1 MKRFLKSIFRFF
13 LYLFSIVFVV
23 GIVALAIYLGSI
35 YVSIKGDFNKIVN
48 VKMLPLPTKVYSADG
63 KLIAKFGL
71 QNRIPVKL
79 SQVSPWMRY
88 AILAAED
95 ARFYEHGAIDIVG
108 IMRALMVDVIKGKI
122 VQGGSTITQQL
133 VKNIYLTPSRTIK
146 RKLKEIILAY
156 RLERELSKNKILE
169 LYLNTVYF
177 GEGAWGIEAAAR
189 TYFDTHASNLTIA
202 QSALLAG
209 LVAAPSYYNPY
220 KHPKRARQRTIY
232 VLKRMY
238 ENHFITLKQ
247 FQEAMNANIYLK
259 KPSKNLFGLIIAP
272 YFTDYVRTWLIDHF
286 GEEVVYKSGLK
297 VYTTLDTRLQRYAFI
312 SVKSGILSI
321 KKKYDGLQAALIAM
335 DPKTGYIRALIG
347 GFDYSKSQFNR
358 ALQAERQP
366 GSSFKPIIYLTA
378 LTEGY
383 LPDDTIADRPIVFRF
398 NGKEWRP
405 QNYERVF
412 HGTVTLMYA
421 LVHSVNVATINLLNA
436 VGIGNVIRMA
446 HQLGIEEEIPHN
458 LSIALGSLSVK
469 PIEMVRAYAAFDNYG
484 LLPKPIFITKIV
496 NKYGKVIYTAKPQ
509 LKRVFDTVDGFILTG
524 MLRNVI
530 LYGTGRAARV
540 IKRPLAGKTGTTN
553 NYRDAWFIGYSPSL
567 VCGVWVGYDDN
578 RMIFKGATGARAAL
592 PIWIKF
598 MSLALDDKPIETF
611 PIPQGVTSEIL
622 QMLNKKPENPVDLQN
637 TQPTIQQ
644 LYENTINE

>member
-1 MKRFLKSIFRFF
+1 MKKLLRRFFKLF
-13 LYLFSIVFVV
+13 LYLFSTVLVIAIIA
-23 GIVALAIYLGSI
+23 GLIYLGSI
-35 YVSIKGDFNKIVN
+35 YVSVKGDFNKIVN

-79 SQVSPWMRY
+79 SQISPWMKY

-95 ARFYEHGAIDIVG
+95 ARFYEHGAIDLVG
-108 IMRALMVDVIKGKI
+108 IARALIVDILKGRI

-133 VKNIYLTPSRTIK
+133 VKNLYLTPARTIK

-156 RLERELSKNKILE
+156 RLEKELSKNKILE

-177 GEGAWGIEAAAR
+177 GDGAWGVEAAAR
-189 TYFDTHASNLTIA
+189 TYFDTHASDLTIA

-209 LVAAPSYYNPY
+209 LVAAPSYYDPY
-220 KHPKRARQRTIY
+220 KHPLRAKERTTY

-238 ENHFITLKQ
+238 ENHFISLKQ
-247 FQEAMNANIYLK
+247 YQKAMNAKIYLK

-272 YFTDYVRTWLIDHF
+272 YFTDYVRTWLINHF

-297 VYTTLDTRLQRYAFI
+297 VYTTLNTTLQRYAFI
-312 SVKSGILSI
+312 AVKSGILSI
-321 KKKYDGLQAALIAM
+321 KRKYDGLQAALIAM
-335 DPKTGYIRALIG
+335 DPKTGYIKALIG

-366 GSSFKPIIYLTA
+366 GSAFKPVIYLTA

-398 NGKEWRP
+398 DGKEWRP

-446 HQLGIEEEIPHN
+446 QL
-458 LSIALGSLSVK
+458 
-469 PIEMVRAYAAFDNYG
+469 
-484 LLPKPIFITKIV
+484 
-496 NKYGKVIYTAKPQ
+496 IYSFRYSKCKTN
-509 LKRVFDTVDGFILTG
+509 RDG
-524 MLRNVI
+524 
-530 LYGTGRAARV
+530 
-540 IKRPLAGKTGTTN
+540 
-553 NYRDAWFIGYSPSL
+553 
-567 VCGVWVGYDDN
+567 
-578 RMIFKGATGARAAL
+578 
-592 PIWIKF
+592 
-598 MSLALDDKPIETF
+598 
-611 PIPQGVTSEIL
+611 
-622 QMLNKKPENPVDLQN
+622 
-637 TQPTIQQ
+637 
-644 LYENTINE
+644 

>member
-1 MKRFLKSIFRFF
+1 MRRILKAILKFF
-13 LYLFSIVFVV
+13 IYTISTVVVIAFIAIGVYLASVYITVR
-23 GIVALAIYLGSI
+23 
-35 YVSIKGDFNKIVN
+35 GDFNKIVSI
-48 VKMLPLPTKVYSADG
+48 KMLPLPTKVYSADG
-63 KLIAKFGL
+63 KLIARFGL

-79 SQVSPWMRY
+79 NQVSPWMRY

-108 IMRALMVDVIKGKI
+108 IVRALVVDITQGKI
-122 VQGGSTITQQL
+122 IQGGSTITQQL
-133 VKNIYLTPSRTIK
+133 VKNIYLTPARTIR
-146 RKLKEIILAY
+146 RKIKEIILAY
-156 RLERELSKNKILE
+156 RLEKELSKDKILE

-177 GEGAWGIEAAAR
+177 GDGAWGVEAAAR
-189 TYFDTHASNLTIA
+189 TYFNTHAKDLTIA

-220 KHPKRARQRTIY
+220 KHPQRARKRTIY
-232 VLKRMY
+232 VLRRMY
-238 ENHFITLKQ
+238 ENHFINLTQYKK
-247 FQEAMNANIYLK
+247 AMNSKIVLQ
-259 KPSKNLFGLIIAP
+259 KPSANLFGLIIAP
-272 YFTDYVRTWLIDHF
+272 YFTDYVRTWLIKKY
-286 GEEVVYKSGLK
+286 GEEIVYKSGLK
-297 VYTTLDTRLQRYAFI
+297 VYTTLDTRLQRFAFI
-312 SVKSGILSI
+312 AVKSGILSL
-321 KKKYDGLQAALIAM
+321 KKRYDGLQAALIAM
-335 DPKTGYIRALIG
+335 DPKTGFIKALIG

-358 ALQAERQP
+358 ALQARRQP

-383 LPDDTIADRPIVFRF
+383 LPDDTIADRPVVFRF

-446 HQLGIEEEIPHN
+446 HQLGIEEKIPYN

-496 NKYGKVIYTAKPQ
+496 DKYGHVIYQAKPE
-509 LKRVFDTVDGFILTG
+509 LKRVFDTTDGYILTG
-524 MLRNVI
+524 MLKNVI
-530 LYGTGRAARV
+530 LYGTGRSARV
-540 IKRPLAGKTGTTN
+540 IKRPLAGKTGTTS

-578 RMIFKGATGARAAL
+578 RMIFRGATGARAAL

-598 MSLALDDKPIETF
+598 MSSALHDRPIETF
-611 PIPQGVTSEIL
+611 PIPKGITPQII
-622 QMLNKKPENPVDLQN
+622 QMLSKPPENPENLQN
-637 TQPTIQQ
+637 NQPTIQQ
-644 LYENTINE
+644 LYEDAIQ

>member
-1 MKRFLKSIFRFF
+1 MRGFFKAVFKLFLGLISAVI
-13 LYLFSIVFVV
+13 LIGLVAGFV
-23 GIVALAIYLGSI
+23 YFGSV
-35 YVSIKGDFNKIVN
+35 YMSVKKDFNKAIS

-79 SQVSPWMRY
+79 KDVSPWMRY

-95 ARFYEHGAIDIVG
+95 ARFYEHGAIDLVG
-108 IMRALMVDVIKGKI
+108 IARALIVDVVKGKI

-133 VKNIYLTPSRTIK
+133 VKNVYLTPARTID
-146 RKLKEIILAY
+146 RKVKEIILAY
-156 RLERELSKNKILE
+156 RIEKEMSKDEILQ

-177 GEGAWGIEAAAR
+177 GDGAWGVEAAAR
-189 TYFDTHASNLTIA
+189 TYFDKHAKDLTISE
-202 QSALLAG
+202 SAMLAG

-220 KHPKRARQRTIY
+220 KHPKRARKRTIY
-232 VLKRMY
+232 VLRRMY
-238 ENHFITLKQ
+238 ENHFINLSQYKR
-247 FQEAMNANIYLK
+247 AMNAKIVLR
-259 KPSKNLFGLIIAP
+259 KPSANLFGLIVAP
-272 YFTDYVRTWLIDHF
+272 YFTDYIRSWLIDKY
-286 GEEVVYKSGLK
+286 GEEIVYKSGLN
-297 VYTTLDTRLQRYAFI
+297 VYTTLDTNLQRFAFI
-312 SVKSGILSI
+312 AVKSGILSI
-321 KKKYDGLQAALIAM
+321 KKRYDGLQAALIAM
-335 DPKTGYIRALIG
+335 DPKTGYIKALIG

-358 ALQAERQP
+358 ALQARRQP

-383 LPDDTIADRPIVFRF
+383 LPDDTIADMPIVFRF

-412 HGTVTLMYA
+412 HGTVTLKYA
-421 LVHSVNVATINLLNA
+421 LAHSVNVATINLLNS
-436 VGIGNVIRMA
+436 VGIGNVISMA
-446 HQLGIEEEIPHN
+446 HQLGIREKIPHN

-484 LLPKPIFITKIV
+484 LLPEPIFITKIV
-496 NKYGKVIYTAKPQ
+496 DKYGRVIYRAKPR
-509 LKRVFDTVDGFILTG
+509 LRRVFDDVDGYILTG

-553 NYRDAWFIGYSPSL
+553 NYRDAWFIGYSPDL

-598 MSLALDDKPIETF
+598 MSNALEGEPVKDF
-611 PIPQGVTSEIL
+611 PIPKGITKDIVDMVNSP
-622 QMLNKKPENPVDLQN
+622 PENPEELQ
-637 TQPTIQQ
+637 TTKPTIQQ
-644 LYENTINE
+644 LYENAIQ

>member
-1 MKRFLKSIFRFF
+1 MKKIFRAVFKFF
-13 LYLFSIVFVV
+13 VYLFSTAVV
-23 GIVALAIYLGSI
+23 LGVLAGALYIGSI
-35 YVSIKGDFNKIVN
+35 YISIKGDFNKIVN
-48 VKMLPLPTKVYSADG
+48 VNMLPLPTKVYSADG

-79 SQVSPWMRY
+79 SQISPWMKY

-108 IMRALMVDVIKGKI
+108 IMRALAVDIMSGRI

-133 VKNIYLTPSRTIK
+133 VKNVYLTPSRTIK
-146 RKLKEIILAY
+146 RKLKEVILAY
-156 RLERELSKNKILE
+156 RIEKELSKNKILG

-189 TYFDTHASNLTIA
+189 TYFDTHASDLTIT

-238 ENHFITLKQ
+238 ENHFITLEQ
-247 FQEAMNANIYLK
+247 YQQSMNANIYLK

-272 YFTDYVRTWLIDHF
+272 YFTDYIRTWLIDHF

-312 SVKSGILSI
+312 AVKSGLLSI
-321 KKKYDGLQAALIAM
+321 KKKYDGLQGALVAM
-335 DPKTGYIRALIG
+335 DPKTGYVKALIG

-398 NGKEWRP
+398 DGKEWRP

-446 HQLGIEEEIPHN
+446 HQLGIKEKIPHN

-496 NKYGKVIYTAKPQ
+496 NKYGKVIYTAKPH
-509 LKRVFDTVDGFILTG
+509 LKRVFDTIDGFILTG

-540 IKRPLAGKTGTTN
+540 IHRPLAGKTGTTN
-553 NYRDAWFIGYSPSL
+553 NYRDAWFVGYSPSL

-578 RMIFKGATGARAAL
+578 RMIFRGATGARAAL

-598 MSLALDDKPIETF
+598 MSQALENKPIETF

-622 QMLNKKPENPVDLQN
+622 QMLNRRPENPVDLQN

>member
-1 MKRFLKSIFRFF
+1 MKKLFRAIFRFF
-13 LYLFSIVFVV
+13 LYLFSIIVVV
-23 GIVALAIYLGSI
+23 GVIVGAVYIGSL
-35 YVSIKGDFNKIVN
+35 YVSIRGDFNRIVS
-48 VKMLPLPTKVYSADG
+48 VKMLPLPTEVYSADG

-79 SQVSPWMRY
+79 QQISPWMRY

-95 ARFYEHGAIDIVG
+95 ARFYEHGAIDLVG
-108 IMRALMVDVIKGKI
+108 ILRALVVDIIKGRV

-133 VKNIYLTPSRTIK
+133 VKNIYLTPSRTIS
-146 RKLKEIILAY
+146 RKIKEIMLAY
-156 RLERELSKNKILE
+156 RLEKELSKDQILQ

-177 GEGAWGIEAAAR
+177 GEGAWGVEAAAK
-189 TYFDTHASNLTIA
+189 TYFNTDASKLTIA

-209 LVAAPSYYNPY
+209 LVAAPSRYNPY
-220 KHPKRARQRTIY
+220 KHPKLARIRTVY

-238 ENHFITLKQ
+238 ENHFISLAQ
-247 FQEAMNANIYLK
+247 FKRAMNAKIILK
-259 KPSKNLFGLIIAP
+259 KPTANLFGLIIAP
-272 YFTDYVRTWLIDHF
+272 YFTDYIRSWLIKRF

-297 VYTTLDTRLQRYAFI
+297 VYTTLDSKLQRFAFI
-312 SVKSGILSI
+312 AVKSGILSI
-321 KKKYDGLQAALIAM
+321 KKKYDGLQAALVAM
-335 DPKTGYIRALIG
+335 DPKTGFIKALVG

-358 ALQAERQP
+358 ALQALRQP

-383 LPDDTIADRPIVFRF
+383 LPDDTIADQPVVFRF

-421 LVHSVNVATINLLNA
+421 LVHSVNVATINLLNS

-446 HQLGIEEEIPHN
+446 HQLGIKEKIPHN

-484 LLPKPIFITKIV
+484 LLPEPIFITKIV
-496 NKYGKVIYTAKPQ
+496 DKYGHVIYKAKPE
-509 LKRVFDTVDGFILTG
+509 LKRVFDTIDGYILTG

-578 RMIFKGATGARAAL
+578 RIIFRGATGARAAL

-598 MSLALDDKPIETF
+598 MSNALAGKPIETF
-611 PIPQGVTSEIL
+611 PIPKGVSSDII
-622 QMLNKKPENPVDLQN
+622 QMLSRPPKNPQDLE
-637 TQPTIQQ
+637 TIQPTIQQ
-644 LYENTINE
+644 LYENAIN

>member
-1 MKRFLKSIFRFF
+1 
-13 LYLFSIVFVV
+13 
-23 GIVALAIYLGSI
+23 
-35 YVSIKGDFNKIVN
+35 
-48 VKMLPLPTKVYSADG
+48 
-63 KLIAKFGL
+63 L

-79 SQVSPWMRY
+79 NQVSPWMRY

-108 IMRALMVDVIKGKI
+108 IVRALVVDITQGKI
-122 VQGGSTITQQL
+122 IQGGSTITQQL
-133 VKNIYLTPSRTIK
+133 VKNIYLTPARTIR
-146 RKLKEIILAY
+146 RKIKEIILAY
-156 RLERELSKNKILE
+156 RLEKELSKDKILE

-177 GEGAWGIEAAAR
+177 GDGAWGVEAAAR
-189 TYFDTHASNLTIA
+189 TYFNTHAKDLTIA

-220 KHPKRARQRTIY
+220 KHPQRARKRTIY
-232 VLKRMY
+232 VLRRMY
-238 ENHFITLKQ
+238 ENHFINLTQYKK
-247 FQEAMNANIYLK
+247 AMNSKIVLQ
-259 KPSKNLFGLIIAP
+259 KPSANLFGLIIAP
-272 YFTDYVRTWLIDHF
+272 YFTDYVRTWLIKKY
-286 GEEVVYKSGLK
+286 GEEIVYKSGLK
-297 VYTTLDTRLQRYAFI
+297 VYTTLDTRLQRFAFI
-312 SVKSGILSI
+312 AVKSGILSL
-321 KKKYDGLQAALIAM
+321 KKRYDGLQAALIAM
-335 DPKTGYIRALIG
+335 DPKTGFIKALIG

-358 ALQAERQP
+358 ALQARRQP

-383 LPDDTIADRPIVFRF
+383 LPDDTIADRPVVFRF

-446 HQLGIEEEIPHN
+446 HQLGIEEKIPYN

-496 NKYGKVIYTAKPQ
+496 DKYGHVIYQAKPE
-509 LKRVFDTVDGFILTG
+509 LKRVFDTTDGYILTG
-524 MLRNVI
+524 MLKNVI
-530 LYGTGRAARV
+530 LYGTGRSARV
-540 IKRPLAGKTGTTN
+540 IKRPLAGKTGTTS

-578 RMIFKGATGARAAL
+578 RMIFRGATGARAAL

-598 MSLALDDKPIETF
+598 MSSALHDRPIETF
-611 PIPQGVTSEIL
+611 PIPKGITPQII
-622 QMLNKKPENPVDLQN
+622 QMLSKPPENPENLQN
-637 TQPTIQQ
+637 NQPTIQQ
-644 LYENTINE
+644 LYEDAIQ

>member
-1 MKRFLKSIFRFF
+1 MKKIFRAVFKFF
-13 LYLFSIVFVV
+13 VYLFSTAVV
-23 GIVALAIYLGSI
+23 LGVLVGALYIGSI
-35 YVSIKGDFNKIVN
+35 YISIKGDFNKIVN
-48 VKMLPLPTKVYSADG
+48 VNMLPLPTKVYSADG

-79 SQVSPWMRY
+79 SQISPWMKY

-108 IMRALMVDVIKGKI
+108 IMRALAVDIMSGRI

-133 VKNIYLTPSRTIK
+133 VKNVYLTPSRTIK
-146 RKLKEIILAY
+146 RKLKEVILAY
-156 RLERELSKNKILE
+156 RIEKELSKNKILG

-189 TYFDTHASNLTIA
+189 TYFDTHASDLTIT

-238 ENHFITLKQ
+238 ENHFITLEQ
-247 FQEAMNANIYLK
+247 YQQSMNANIYLK

-272 YFTDYVRTWLIDHF
+272 YFTDYIRTWLIDHF

-312 SVKSGILSI
+312 AVKSGLLSI
-321 KKKYDGLQAALIAM
+321 KKKYDGLQGALVAM
-335 DPKTGYIRALIG
+335 DPKTGYVKALIG

-398 NGKEWRP
+398 DGKEWRP

-446 HQLGIEEEIPHN
+446 HQLGIKEKIPHN

-496 NKYGKVIYTAKPQ
+496 NKYGKVIYTAKPH
-509 LKRVFDTVDGFILTG
+509 LKRVFDTIDGFILTG

-540 IKRPLAGKTGTTN
+540 IHRPLAGKTGTTN
-553 NYRDAWFIGYSPSL
+553 NYRDAWFVGYSPSL

-578 RMIFKGATGARAAL
+578 RMIFRGATGARAAL

-598 MSLALDDKPIETF
+598 MSQALENKPIETF

-622 QMLNKKPENPVDLQN
+622 QMLNRRPENPVDLQN

>member
-1 MKRFLKSIFRFF
+1 MVRTFLKFS
-13 LYLFSIVFVV
+13 LYLFSTVFLVAVLFLVV
-23 GIVALAIYLGSI
+23 YIASI
-35 YVSIKGDFNKIVN
+35 YVSIRGDFNKIVN
-48 VKMLPLPTKVYSADG
+48 VKMLPLPTKVYSSDG

-79 SQVSPWMRY
+79 SQISPWMRY

-95 ARFYEHGAIDIVG
+95 ARFYEHGAIDLVG
-108 IMRALMVDVIKGKI
+108 IARALVVDVVKGKI

-156 RLERELSKNKILE
+156 RLEKELSKNQILQ

-177 GEGAWGIEAAAR
+177 GDGAWGVEAAAR

-220 KHPKRARQRTIY
+220 KHPQRAKKRTVY

-238 ENHFITLKQ
+238 ENHFINLAQ
-247 FQEAMNANIYLK
+247 FQKAMNAKIVLK

-272 YFTDYVRTWLIDHF
+272 YFTDYVRSWLIDHF

-297 VYTTLDTRLQRYAFI
+297 VYTTLDTTLQRYAFI
-312 SVKSGILSI
+312 AVKSGILSI
-321 KKKYDGLQAALIAM
+321 KKKYDGLQSALIAM
-335 DPKTGYIRALIG
+335 DPKTGYIKALIG

-383 LPDDTIADRPIVFRF
+383 LPDDTIADRPVVFRF

-436 VGIGNVIRMA
+436 IGIGNVIRMA
-446 HQLGIEEEIPHN
+446 HLLGIKEAIPYN

-469 PIEMVRAYAAFDNYG
+469 PIEMARAYASFDNYG

-496 NKYGKVIYTAKPQ
+496 NKYGKVIYRAKPQ
-509 LKRVFDTVDGFILTG
+509 LKRVFDTIDGFILTG

-540 IKRPLAGKTGTTN
+540 IHRPLAGKTGTTN
-553 NYRDAWFIGYSPSL
+553 NYRDAWFIGYSPNL
-567 VCGVWVGYDDN
+567 VCCVWVGYDN
-578 RMIFKGATGARAAL
+578 NKMIFRGATGARAAL
-592 PIWIKF
+592 PIWIRF
-598 MSLALDDKPIETF
+598 MEAALENKPIETF
-611 PIPQGVTSEIL
+611 PIPQGVTPGIL
-622 QMLNKKPENPVDLQN
+622 QMLNKRPESPKDLQN
-637 TQPTIQQ
+637 AQPTIQQ
-644 LYENTINE
+644 LYENTIN

>member
-1 MKRFLKSIFRFF
+1 MKRILKAFLKF
-13 LYLFSIVFVV
+13 LLYTISTVV
-23 GIVALAIYLGSI
+23 VIGFIAAGIYLASVYI
-35 YVSIKGDFNKIVN
+35 SVRGDFNKIVS
-48 VKMLPLPTKVYSADG
+48 VKMLPLPTKVYSSDG
-63 KLIAKFGL
+63 KLIARFGL

-79 SQVSPWMRY
+79 SQISPWMRY

-108 IMRALMVDVIKGKI
+108 IVRALVVDIMQGKI
-122 VQGGSTITQQL
+122 IQGGSTITQQL
-133 VKNIYLTPSRTIK
+133 VKNIYLTPARTIK
-146 RKLKEIILAY
+146 RKVKEIILAY
-156 RLERELSKNKILE
+156 RLEKELSKDKILE

-177 GEGAWGIEAAAR
+177 GDGAWGVEAAAR
-189 TYFDTHASNLTIA
+189 TYFNTHAKDLTIA

-220 KHPKRARQRTIY
+220 KHPQRARKRTIY
-232 VLKRMY
+232 VLRRMY
-238 ENHFITLKQ
+238 ENHFISLAQYKK
-247 FQEAMNANIYLK
+247 AMNAKIVLQ
-259 KPSKNLFGLIIAP
+259 KPSANLFGLIIAP
-272 YFTDYVRTWLIDHF
+272 YFTDYIRTWLIKRY
-286 GEEVVYKSGLK
+286 GEEIVYKSGLK
-297 VYTTLDTRLQRYAFI
+297 VYTTLDTKLQRFAFI
-312 SVKSGILSI
+312 AVKSGILSL
-321 KKKYDGLQAALIAM
+321 KKKYDGLQAALVAM
-335 DPKTGYIRALIG
+335 DPKTGFVKALIG

-398 NGKEWRP
+398 DGKEWRP

-446 HQLGIEEEIPHN
+446 HQLGIKEKIPYN

-496 NKYGKVIYTAKPQ
+496 DKYGHVIYQAKPI
-509 LKRVFDTVDGFILTG
+509 LKRVFDTTDGYILTG
-524 MLRNVI
+524 MLKNVI

-540 IKRPLAGKTGTTN
+540 IKRPLAGKTGTTS

-598 MSLALDDKPIETF
+598 MSAALSDKPVETF
-611 PIPQGVTSEIL
+611 PIPKGITPQII
-622 QMLNKKPENPVDLQN
+622 QMLSRPPENPEDLQN
-637 TQPTIQQ
+637 NQPTIQQ
-644 LYENTINE
+644 LYEDAIQ

>member
-1 MKRFLKSIFRFF
+1 MKSFFKSILKLF
-13 LYLFSIVFVV
+13 LYTFTVLFFTGFI
-23 GIVALAIYLGSI
+23 ALALYLGSI
-35 YVSIKGDFNKIVN
+35 YFSIRGDFNKIVN

-79 SQVSPWMRY
+79 SQISPWMRY

-95 ARFYEHGAIDIVG
+95 ARFYEHGAIDLVG
-108 IMRALMVDVIKGKI
+108 IARALFVDIVKGKI

-146 RKLKEIILAY
+146 RKIKEIILAY
-156 RLERELSKNKILE
+156 RLEKELTKDKILE

-177 GEGAWGIEAAAR
+177 GDGAWGVEAAAR
-189 TYFDTHASNLTIA
+189 TYFDTHARNLTIA

-220 KHPKRARQRTIY
+220 KHPQRARKRTIY

-238 ENHFITLKQ
+238 ENHFISLKQ
-247 FQEAMNANIYLK
+247 FQQAMNAKIYLK

-272 YFTDYVRTWLIDHF
+272 YFTDYIRTWLINHF
-286 GEEVVYKSGLK
+286 GEEVVYKSGLR
-297 VYTTLDTRLQRYAFI
+297 VYTTLNSKLQRYAFI
-312 SVKSGILSI
+312 AVKTGILSI
-321 KKKYDGLQAALIAM
+321 KKKYDGLQSALIAM
-335 DPKTGYIRALIG
+335 NPKNGYVEALVG

-366 GSSFKPIIYLTA
+366 GSAFKPIIYLTA

-446 HQLGIEEEIPHN
+446 HQLGIKEKIPHN

-469 PIEMVRAYAAFDNYG
+469 PIEMVRAYASFDNYG

-496 NKYGKVIYTAKPQ
+496 NKYGKVIYQTKPE
-509 LKRVFDTVDGFILTG
+509 LKRVFDPVDGYILTG
-524 MLRNVI
+524 MLKNVI

-553 NYRDAWFIGYSPSL
+553 NYRDAWFIGYSPDL

-578 RMIFKGATGARAAL
+578 RMIFRGATGARAAL
-592 PIWIKF
+592 PIWIRF
-598 MSLALDDKPIETF
+598 MSQALKDRPIKTF
-611 PIPQGVTSEIL
+611 PIPQGITPEIL
-622 QMLNKKPENPVDLQN
+622 KMLNRKPENPKDLQN

-644 LYENTINE
+644 LYENAIN